1 MRKQLALLEKE
12 SGPSVD
18 VRVDWL
24 SLTARFESDRAIP
37 ELKEAVTSAV
47 CDHFGTRESSDCEHN
62 GNYLE
67 GVHFKRAGV
76 RLRWTSFSRCILNG
90 FSEEGRCAGTMNL
103 VCTGKSSIGQLPLER
118 ALSFMKA
125 LIDFGFRSAARWDL
139 AVDCYD
145 QIGIRPEEIYA
156 ELAAGRW
163 RVPRRSTCS
172 IVGEFQQGSQTFQ
185 SPTLYLGAVKG
196 DNFVRIYD
204 RAKVLG
210 EERLITRFE
219 RQTRGKFAQS
229 LLESFQALANAAWDK
244 PCAEQAFRE
253 WLLSAVRSSCDI
265 RRIGHWANRELP
277 ANWAKLSDPAWLMD
291 VVFGQTK
298 PLEIGEVVL
307 RGGYAASYR
316 HMLRSSGRV
325 LAMHAI
331 ELEVA
336 NGACPDA
343 LLHMVGFKLGNLT
356 EEDFQELVQG
366 SESKLSLIAVRKA
379 AAALEQRWYSLG
391 GGKVEVSDVVVEE
404 AAKLEGEL
412 GGVVTPPQ
420 KSRKKKNAA

>member
-1 MRKQLALLEKE
+1 MPPQLALPSVE
-12 SGPSVD
+12 SDPKVD

-24 SLTARFESDRAIP
+24 SLTAHFEQDRAIS
-37 ELKEAVTSAV
+37 ELKEAVVSAV
-47 CDHFGTRESSDCEHN
+47 FDHFETREHLDCEHN
-62 GNYLE
+62 ANYLE
-67 GVHFKRAGV
+67 GVHFRKAGI
-76 RLRWTSFSRCILNG
+76 RLRWTSYTRCQLNG

-103 VCTGKSSIGQLPLER
+103 VCTGKSSIGALPLDR
-118 ALSFMKA
+118 ALSFVKA
-125 LIDFGFRSAARWDL
+125 LVDLGFRSAARWDL

-145 QIGIRPEEIYA
+145 QPGIGPEDIYK
-156 ELAAGRW
+156 ELAAGCW
-163 RVPRRSTCS
+163 RIPRRSTCS
-172 IVGEFQQGSQTFQ
+172 ILGEFQQGSDSFQ
-185 SPTLYLGAVKG
+185 SPTLYLGAVKS

-210 EERLITRFE
+210 VDRLITRFE

-229 LLESFQALANAAWDK
+229 LLESFQALANVAWDQ
-244 PCAEQAFRE
+244 PCAQQRFRE
-253 WLLSAVRSSCDI
+253 WLLSAVRCSCDI
-265 RRIGHWANRELP
+265 RQIGHWANRELP

-325 LAMHAI
+325 LAMHAV
-331 ELEVA
+331 ELEA
-336 NGACPDA
+336 AGSGCPDA
-343 LLHMVGFKLGNLT
+343 LLHMVGFKVEMLT

-366 SESKLSLIAVRKA
+366 STEGLSLIKVRKA
-379 AAALEQRWYSLG
+379 ALKLERRWYGLTG
-391 GGKVEVSDVVVEE
+391 NKVQVSDVVVD
-404 AAKLEGEL
+404 AAEKLEGEL

-420 KSRKKKNAA
+420 KSRRKKKAS